1 MRMPDKILVDERTPA
16 PKFDIKNGINDP
28 IIVKV
33 AHEISEAST
42 A

>member
-1 MRMPDKILVDERTPA
+1 MPGKILVDERTPA
-16 PKFDIKNGINDP
+16 PKFHVKNGMNDP

-33 AHEISEAST
+33 AHEVSEAST